1 MRVASKINLAILTT
15 FVFALIL
22 IMGNLFI
29 LSEQFKALDRTEK
42 ANSITRLSNSLL
54 VLTQEFVLFKSPS
67 VAESWNGARAE
78 LETVLADNLNLHD
91 RPQELLDIQSSLA
104 ELTPIF
110 SELSTSE
117 LARNIDPEFQ
127 ARRESLIVER
137 LIAETQVISELG
149 YKWSSQ
155 ANEVQKTSLRSLTL
169 LGALGLLSFV
179 LVIVL
184 LVVMMRSGIL
194 VPLSKLKRTA
204 DAIRSGYEDTVCD
217 IDTSDELGD
226 VARAVNQMAHNLAHK
241 NKRLREA
248 NARVELA
255 SQAKTEFLS
264 RMSHELRTPLNA
276 MLGFA
281 QLLRVDPQQPLSST
295 QRQKVDHI
303 ERAGAHLLAML
314 TDVLDLSRIEA
325 GSLPMQLQALPVTQA
340 LDEAAALVGHQA
352 RDAGLSL
359 RVTPANPQWQVVA
372 DQVRLRQ
379 VLVNLLSNGIKYNRP
394 GGWVQVEAQ
403 AIGQELAL
411 LVTDTGAGLDAQQ
424 QAHLFE
430 PFNRLGAE
438 RSGVEGTGIGL
449 VIVQRLVAL
458 MKGRVEVSSTP
469 GVGSTFRVWLP
480 LAAMPTPRSDDA
492 PRTTRSGFGQLDE
505 FGERTLHVLYAEDN
519 PVNVE
524 LVRQVM
530 RMRPQWNLA
539 VAINGQEAITRALSQ
554 PPDLLLLD
562 MHLGDMTGLDVSDAL
577 AAQPA
582 TADIPRVALSADVM
596 PDRVDAARRR
606 GFVDYL
612 SKPLDVT
619 RLLKLLDRCARGELI
634 PPG

>member
-1 MRVASKINLAILTT
+1 M
-15 FVFALIL
+15 
-22 IMGNLFI
+22 
-29 LSEQFKALDRTEK
+29 
-42 ANSITRLSNSLL
+42 NSPSHDAPYRQIFEHAGLGIARLSL
-54 VLTQEFVLFKSPS
+54 QGRF
-67 VAESWNGARAE
+67 
-78 LETVLADNLNLHD
+78 LEVNP
-91 RPQELLDIQSSLA
+91 RLA
-104 ELTPIF
+104 ELLGRSPEQMVGLQVQDITHPDDWPVSQAQLESARQGKSGRYTLEKRYLTPQGNPVWVTVTV
-110 SELSTSE
+110 SLWRDEAGTPRE
-117 LARNIDPEFQ
+117 VLA
-127 ARRESLIVER
+127 IVEDVGER
-137 LIAETQVISELG
+137 RRAQEALAAAQAAE
-149 YKWSSQ
+149 
-155 ANEVQKTSLRSLTL
+155 R
-169 LGALGLLSFV
+169 
-179 LVIVL
+179 
-184 LVVMMRSGIL
+184 
-194 VPLSKLKRTA
+194 
-204 DAIRSGYEDTVCD
+204 
-217 IDTSDELGD
+217 
-226 VARAVNQMAHNLAHK
+226 
-241 NKRLREA
+241 
-248 NARVELA
+248 A

-281 QLLRVDPQQPLSST
+281 QLLRVDPQHPLSSS

-314 TDVLDLSRIEA
+314 TEVLDLSRIEA
-325 GSLPMQLQALPVTQA
+325 GSLPMQLQPLAVSQA
-340 LDEAAALVGHQA
+340 LDEAAALVSHQA
-352 RDAGLSL
+352 RDAGLGL
-359 RVTPANPQWQVVA
+359 RVMPANPQWQVVA

-394 GGWVQVEAQ
+394 GGWVQLEAQ
-403 AIGQELAL
+403 AIGDELAL
-411 LVTDTGAGLDAQQ
+411 SVTDTGAGLNEEQ

-438 RSGVEGTGIGL
+438 RTGVEGTGIGL

-458 MKGRVEVSSTP
+458 MKGRVEVSSKP
-469 GVGSTFRVWLP
+469 GVGTTFRVWLP
-480 LAAMPTPRSDDA
+480 LAAPTTSAPDDA

-530 RMRPQWNLA
+530 RMRPQWSLA
-539 VAINGQEAITRALSQ
+539 VAINGQEAISRALVQ

-596 PDRVDAARRR
+596 PDRVAAARQR

-619 RLLKLLDRCARGELI
+619 RLLKVLDRCARGELI